1 MFLLNFTV
9 ISIYTRFNCI
19 VCVSQKS
26 VCDFTDSAVCLT
38 LSLRCSNS
46 TKRIER
52 TPTDRPTYISYSWF
66 SLLHVNFLS
75 LILPSV
81 SFTHAVIRS
90 LLSTHIR
97 CLLLVFSRSLWFVCF
112 FLYGELDVRRW
123 NVFVCESVCLYACVW
138 KTPLHFH
145 LRCSAA
151 LTRRINTY
159 EIRFSSGK
167 SQSHNTHRHI
177 HHIGVW
183 IRFKH
188 QYRFVVVCICV
199 CV

>member
-1 MFLLNFTV
+1 MFLLNFSV

-52 TPTDRPTYISYSWF
+52 TPTDRPTYISYS
-66 SLLHVNFLS
+66 LLHVNFLS

-90 LLSTHIR
+90 LLSAHMR

-138 KTPLHFH
+138 KTPLH

-199 CV
+199 CVCV

>member
-19 VCVSQKS
+19 ICVSQKS

-81 SFTHAVIRS
+81 SFTHAVTRS

-138 KTPLHFH
+138 KTPLH

-151 LTRRINTY
+151 LTRRISTY